1 MRIGVRLT
9 PATDQGVKIM
19 NDYVEQGLA
28 LAGLL
33 VVLTGVMFA
42 AAAAL
47 T

>member
-1 MRIGVRLT
+1 M
-9 PATDQGVKIM
+9 K
-19 NDYVEQGLA
+19 DYVEQGLA